1 MSWENPPQFTDLI
14 NYSTTMKGIRFEF
27 VWRFLQFYLFV
38 TLLGNWNFH
47 KRNVWSWIV
56 KSKFFEP
63 ISMSFP
69 IQKKTGDFFCNPPR
83 GDSHHF
89 VSCTNNSLTYA
100 FKKTSV
106 WSATWEYWQYIF
118 CLPLL
123 IKKLKDRIKGLA
135 VRHAARPHSTHGW
148 CYEENIVTYRQ
159 VVLGKLK

>member
-1 MSWENPPQFTDLI
+1 MEISTVLPLCHFARQLKFPQEECLI
-14 NYSTTMKGIRFEF
+14 MNSEIKIFWT
-27 VWRFLQFYLFV
+27 
-38 TLLGNWNFH
+38 NFH
-47 KRNVWSWIV
+47 VLSN
-56 KSKFFEP
+56 SKN
-63 ISMSFP
+63 
-69 IQKKTGDFFCNPPR
+69 TGDFFCNLPR

>member
-1 MSWENPPQFTDLI
+1 MEISTVLPLCHFARQLKFPQEECLI
-14 NYSTTMKGIRFEF
+14 MNSEIKIFWT
-27 VWRFLQFYLFV
+27 
-38 TLLGNWNFH
+38 NFH
-47 KRNVWSWIV
+47 VLSN
-56 KSKFFEP
+56 SKN
-63 ISMSFP
+63 
-69 IQKKTGDFFCNPPR
+69 TGDFFCNPPR

-135 VRHAARPHSTHGW
+135 VRHAARLHSTHGW